1 MEELMKYDMYHYLI
15 DSIATHFEI
24 QCKDRDH
31 YTDRD
36 WRRLEMKHD
45 ACVIFINQ
53 ELGGTNER

>member
-1 MEELMKYDMYHYLI
+1 MKYDMYHYLM

-24 QCKDRDH
+24 QLKDRDH

-45 ACVIFINQ
+45 ACVMFINQ
-53 ELGGTNER
+53 QLGGTNDG